1 MSEAILLN
9 QYPQNNGGGGNPW
22 DIPPFNWY
30 GKGVIVSNK
39 APTNHILPNST
50 PTGTEALETFVNV
63 SGKGALYFATTYLGG
78 GAYILKITIDDV
90 PILFQGYYLNT
101 SISYGYG
108 GITCFT
114 ANTIQ
119 THSYGTSNL
128 GGMMPSLRA
137 VTNMLDL
144 PKKTFRVDNHE
155 KVDHAFFTPVIF
167 NKNLKIEFA
176 ASQDRTLSYMYDLFD
191 E

>member
-9 QYPQNNGGGGNPW
+9 QYSQNNGGGGNPW
-22 DIPPFNWY
+22 DFPPFNWY

-39 APTNHILPNST
+39 APTNYTLANST
-50 PTGTEALETFVNV
+50 PTGTETLETFVNV

-78 GAYILKITIDDV
+78 GAYILKITIDDT
-90 PILFQGYYLNT
+90 PILFQGYYYSSSRL
-101 SISYGYG
+101 YHYG

-114 ANTIQ
+114 ANTI
-119 THSYGTSNL
+119 TEGSYGTKNL
-128 GGMMPSLRA
+128 GGMMPTLEA

-144 PKKTFRVDNHE
+144 PKKTFRVNDYE

-176 ASQDRTLSYMYDLFD
+176 ASQNLTLSYMYDLFD